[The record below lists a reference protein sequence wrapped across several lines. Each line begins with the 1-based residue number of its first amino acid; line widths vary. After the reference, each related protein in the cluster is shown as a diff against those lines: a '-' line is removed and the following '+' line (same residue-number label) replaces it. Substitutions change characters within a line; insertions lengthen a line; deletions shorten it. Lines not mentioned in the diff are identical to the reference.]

1 MKKLLLATTAL
12 LLLCSA
18 ADAKGKKTS
27 RKATHHKAKAKPTYY
42 VNGDGT
48 YSNSPNAAASD
59 AKRPSPYKG
68 QNVPENDGQKK
79 NKERNLNYNN
89 GQSMPGS
96 DGK

>member
-12 LLLCSA
+12 LFLCSA
-18 ADAKGKKTS
+18 ADAKGKKTT
-27 RKATHHKAKAKPTYY
+27 RKATHKTKPTYY

-48 YSNSPNAAASD
+48 YSNSPNATASD

-89 GQSMPGS
+89 GQPMPGS